1 MQGTTHIP
9 GWQRDDTTWLTP
21 PRSCP
26 LLARSRGTILSCSDE
41 ETPRKLSAPQRR
53 GQPLNV
59 VRERRLTC
67 PNAWFCSADARYHF
81 AASARFCV
89 TPQPFSKQRPR
100 FDCPSAWPW
109 SAALASPPNHP
120 HHANRPQQASRAPT
134 VDTKRGYGR
143 QRPRCNRVGEGD
155 GCTDA
160 GPQQTEHARTPR
172 RASDQ
177 PWGPPKTTHQ
187 KTP

>member
-1 MQGTTHIP
+1 MKKHRGSCQRHKGEDSLSTSFESEGSPARTRGSVQLTHDTTSPPPPGSVSRPSRFRNNGRDSTARLRGPGPPHWRAHPTTHI
-9 GWQRDDTTWLTP
+9 
-21 PRSCP
+21 S
-26 LLARSRGTILSCSDE
+26 
-41 ETPRKLSAPQRR
+41 
-53 GQPLNV
+53 V
-59 VRERRLTC
+59 V
-67 PNAWFCSADARYHF
+67 
-81 AASARFCV
+81 
-89 TPQPFSKQRPR
+89 R